1 VVYVGRGWAKA
12 EVLGPRELAEKYSLP
27 VENSGLGYADMALL
41 RGDPSDGLPG
51 VAGIGEKTAA
61 KLITKYGSLEGLLAA
76 AAREPS
82 DVPLRVRSALTD
94 AAGYVAAA
102 PVVVRVA
109 LDADVVQDRDD
120 RVPAEP
126 RDLDRVR
133 ALQERWDL
141 GASVDRLLAALPG

>member
-1 VVYVGRGWAKA
+1 
-12 EVLGPRELAEKYSLP
+12 
-27 VENSGLGYADMALL
+27 
-41 RGDPSDGLPG
+41 

-76 AAREPS
+76 AAAEPS
-82 DVPLRVRSALTD
+82 DVALRVRSALTD
-94 AAGYVAAA
+94 AAEYVAAA
-102 PVVVRVA
+102 PLVVRVA

-120 RVPAEP
+120 RVPATP

-133 ALQERWDL
+133 QLQERWDL